1 MRDTTLTSPE
11 MHMERS
17 RSMFLYEISCLLGKY
32 NWPKIFYLFYFI
44 IIIYFNLLFILF
56 YYYYYFILF
65 YFILLIIYFLE
76 SQACLRFELQAK
88 TSTGNDSRVLFFF
101 SPINLWQRLVWSSDL
116 GNLKPKQNIR
126 VNLSSLAN
134 GLSKKIDEISGWKNL
149 CKHHSRIQ
157 SFIHFK
163 TAISIP
169 CIRSSVHPCK

>member
-11 MHMERS
+11 MYMERVATCFYMKYHVYWENITDP
-17 RSMFLYEISCLLGKY
+17 RSFIYFI
-32 NWPKIFYLFYFI
+32 IIYFI
-44 IIIYFNLLFILF
+44 IIIITIIVIIILF
-56 YYYYYFILF
+56 YYYY

-76 SQACLRFELQAK
+76 SQACLRFELHAK
-88 TSTGNDSRVLFFF
+88 TSSGNDSWVLFFF

-134 GLSKKIDEISGWKNL
+134 GLSKKIDEISGWTNL
-149 CKHHSRIQ
+149 YKHHSRIQ

-163 TAISIP
+163 TATSIP
-169 CIRSSVHPCK
+169 CIRSSVHPCR